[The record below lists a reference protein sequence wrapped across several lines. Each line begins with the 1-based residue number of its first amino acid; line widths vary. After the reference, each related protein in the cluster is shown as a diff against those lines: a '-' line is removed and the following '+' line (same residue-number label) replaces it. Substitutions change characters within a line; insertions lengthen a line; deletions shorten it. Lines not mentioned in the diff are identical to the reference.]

1 MAINGRINVDVLF
14 HDTDGTTSLKVVS
27 LEDSTEYTTGKVA
40 IVTGTVGTA
49 AVAISTQPSSYKD
62 ASGSLVSFSSV
73 ERVVF
78 LSSRNCLVNEDD
90 TQSQVARSLG
100 RITVGDC
107 APSLQQ
113 SFHAHTSALL
123 LGNAVEDR
131 LPRLHPPC
139 KRFLAVRNV
148 RDRHPAPHSRRSPF
162 IRRKSHGSYVE

>member
-40 IVTGTVGTA
+40 IVTGTVGTS

-62 ASGSLVSFSSV
+62 ASGSLVSFNSV
-73 ERVVF
+73 GRVVF
-78 LSSRNCLVNEDD
+78 LSSRNCLVQEID

-113 SFHAHTSALL
+113 QFNIAPDFSA
-123 LGNAVEDR
+123 GTA
-131 LPRLHPPC
+131 
-139 KRFLAVRNV
+139 
-148 RDRHPAPHSRRSPF
+148 
-162 IRRKSHGSYVE
+162 SYTLVLYGT